1 MSRKILVRT
10 KFPGLGKRIKEI
22 RGGVRQKE
30 FGKIIG
36 VTSGAVSQYESET
49 IYPSWDVLKKI
60 ADYGGVSVEWL
71 LHGEEAGPAKR
82 AEAAP
87 AVYEARP
94 RVLDSRAL
102 ARAILLAREFINRR
116 RLTLAVER
124 EAALIS
130 FIYDFWATEKRWPD
144 NTEMEKNLE
153 LLSQEEPE
161 NFDRRSP

>member
-1 MSRKILVRT
+1 MEKFNIGARIRKI
-10 KFPGLGKRIKEI
+10 
-22 RGGVRQKE
+22 RGSLNQKD
-30 FGKIIG
+30 FAKIIG
-36 VTSGAVSQYESET
+36 VSTSVISKYESGR
-49 IYPSWDVLKKI
+49 IPKAIILKKI
-60 ADYGGVSVEWL
+60 ADYGGVNVEWL
-71 LHGEEAGPAKR
+71 LHGEEGGPAKA

-87 AVYEARP
+87 EVYEARP
-94 RVLDSRAL
+94 RVLDARAL
-102 ARAILLAREFINRR
+102 ARAILLGRDFINRR
-116 RLTLAVER
+116 RLTLAVEW